1 MMEAQRMTEEEIG
14 RLEDAVSNG
23 SFTHNLPTIMRLL
36 ATIRYLRD
44 QASARMIPL
53 EGTVK

>member
-1 MMEAQRMTEEEIG
+1 MNAQRMTEEEID